1 MENVQSHATSNP
13 SSISQYAAEAGLNGP
28 QEFVDEMVAAFKERG
43 EFVYKALNAIPGV
56 KCLKPEGAFYV
67 FPDCRE
73 AIARLHADGKLKA
86 PTDAALTEYLMEQD
100 KAVAVVPGSAFG
112 MEGYVRISYA
122 TSMDNLKKA
131 AERMSKALSPAKV
144 PA

>member
-1 MENVQSHATSNP
+1 
-13 SSISQYAAEAGLNGP
+13 
-28 QEFVDEMVAAFKERG
+28 
-43 EFVYKALNAIPGV
+43 
-56 KCLKPEGAFYV
+56 
-67 FPDCRE
+67 
-73 AIARLHADGKLKA
+73 
-86 PTDAALTEYLMEQD
+86 MEQE

-131 AERMSKALSPAKV
+131 TERMAKALTPAKV